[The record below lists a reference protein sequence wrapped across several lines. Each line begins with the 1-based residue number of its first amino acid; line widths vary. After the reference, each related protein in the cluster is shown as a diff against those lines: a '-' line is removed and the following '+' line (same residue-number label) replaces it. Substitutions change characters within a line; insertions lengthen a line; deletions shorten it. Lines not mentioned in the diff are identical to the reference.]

1 MGIEDGEVHQKLDE
15 RANAEPAA
23 DPAVTE
29 GAAVETPGDGHVP
42 VEVFDRLADLQRQLD
57 EAQGRLDR
65 QRVSKNK
72 RQQRWRAGHREQVRA
87 YDRERKR
94 REYWRGRS
102 DGQE

>member
-1 MGIEDGEVHQKLDE
+1 MGVEDGKVHNEVAQPSE
-15 RANAEPAA
+15 FATVET
-23 DPAVTE
+23 AVTKDVP
-29 GAAVETPGDGHVP
+29 VEAPGNGHVP

-94 REYWRGRS
+94 QEYWRGRS